1 MVVTWLLM
9 ISTWACSPS
18 SPPLPLED
26 VSAVPAADPYRDY
39 LTPDGLTVAFRP
51 GIGEQTLLELL
62 ADERLQPLKSVTI
75 RGQQLTAA
83 SVRAI
88 MTSPLT
94 EELSSLFLPE
104 STIGDDGLV
113 VLAAS
118 PRLAG
123 IEYLNLTKVGAT
135 AAGVEVLA
143 SSPYLQPKDLSLGGQ
158 NVGDAGAVAL
168 AEARQIKALH
178 LETAGIGEEGLTAL
192 LEKTSAEVLVLS
204 ENPGGLRDFLAMS
217 STIRGLTIA
226 DCGLATEDLAVLFRA
241 RAENLETLSLKLTP
255 LTDADLAAILQAPW
269 FTQLKQLELDAQLTS
284 SAARRAVISAFEGDF
299 LSIYR
304 ADL

>member
-113 VLAAS
+113 VLAARPGWPES
-118 PRLAG
+118 STSTDQG
-123 IEYLNLTKVGAT
+123 GAT

-269 FTQLKQLELDAQLTS
+269 FTQLKQLELDAQRTS